1 MRIRVVL
8 SALVAAA
15 LVGTAL
21 TGPAH
26 AGTSLRGANDWACVP
41 KAAHPRPVI
50 LVHGTFATMAVT
62 WPALSPALRRA
73 GYCVFALDYGAAPGA
88 LLQGTGDIARSAGQL
103 AAFVDRVLTATGAAK
118 VDIVGHSQG
127 GMMPRHYLRFL
138 GGAAK
143 VRKLVGLAPSN
154 HGTTLGGLVALG
166 DLLGVT
172 GPVSAACPAC
182 GQQLAGS
189 RFLAALN
196 AGGEDVPGVAQTV
209 IATRYDEVITPY
221 SSSFLAGA
229 GVRNVLVQR
238 VCPLDFSAHLGLL
251 LDPVVQ
257 RLVMDELDAPR
268 GAVNCLNPLG

>member
-8 SALVAAA
+8 AALVAAA
-15 LVGTAL
+15 LVSTAL
-21 TGPAH
+21 AGPAR
-26 AGTSLRGANDWACVP
+26 AGTSPRGANDWACVP
-41 KAAHPRPVI
+41 TAAHPRPVI
-50 LVHGTFATMAVT
+50 LVHGTFATMAVS
-62 WPALSPALRRA
+62 WPVLSPALRRA
-73 GYCVFALDYGAAPGA
+73 GYCVFALDYGGAPGA
-88 LLQGTGDIARSAGQL
+88 LVHGTGDIARSAAQL
-103 AAFVDRVLTATGAAK
+103 AAFVDRVLAATGAAK

-143 VRKLVGLAPSN
+143 VRKLVGIAPSN
-154 HGTTLGGLVALG
+154 HGTTLGGLAALG

-172 GPVSAACPAC
+172 GPVTAACPAC

-189 RFLAALN
+189 GFLGALN
-196 AGGEDVPGVAQTV
+196 SGGEGVPGVTQTV
-209 IATRYDEVITPY
+209 IATRYDEVITPF
-221 SSSFLAGA
+221 SSSFLSGA
-229 GVRNVLVQR
+229 GVRNVLLQR
-238 VCPLDFSAHLGLL
+238 VCPLDFSAHLGVV